1 MSNSSRQAAEALADL
16 QIEFTEW
23 RSNKATPR
31 ERIPETL
38 LDKAADLS
46 NHLGDREVQK
56 SLGISSKQWQRIQSM
71 HAPAESPQQFV
82 EVPNKGDVEVG
93 WFDVSISLPNGA
105 VVSIS
110 GLKNQ
115 SVSAMVERILEG
127 AC

>member
-16 QIEFTEW
+16 QVEFIEW
-23 RSNKATPR
+23 RSNKSTPR

-38 LDKAADLS
+38 LHKAADLS
-46 NHLGDREVQK
+46 NHLEDREVQK
-56 SLGISSKQWQRIQSM
+56 ALGISSKQWKRIQSM
-71 HAPAESPQQFV
+71 NAADESAQSFV
-82 EVPNKGDVEVG
+82 EVPNEADAELGQ
-93 WFDVSISLPNGA
+93 FDVSISLPNGA

-110 GLKNQ
+110 GLKNL